1 VSHYDDDTLALLALG
16 ETDAAADGGAH
27 LRECGACQAEVA
39 SLSHVVSVGRA
50 SSAAD
55 VPAAPSSDVWTRVQ
69 AEIRLDASAPGTS
82 GVAAAGATAGPSGG
96 ADVVSLD
103 SRRPRRR
110 NWVLAVAASF
120 LGLAVGVGITLAA
133 TQTDTPA
140 SVTIAQAQIVPVSAP
155 TAHGKAV
162 IKRVANGQRTMTIN
176 VKDLPV
182 AKNGFYEVWLMNA
195 KPVRFIAVGSLDGK
209 HNGVFQLPPGLDLSA
224 YPYIDVSLQPFNG
237 NPLHSGD
244 SVVRGNLHA

>member
-1 VSHYDDDTLALLALG
+1 V
-16 ETDAAADGGAH
+16 
-27 LRECGACQAEVA
+27 VA
-39 SLSHVVSVGRA
+39 
-50 SSAAD
+50 
-55 VPAAPSSDVWTRVQ
+55 
-69 AEIRLDASAPGTS
+69 
-82 GVAAAGATAGPSGG
+82 
-96 ADVVSLD
+96 LD

-120 LGLAVGVGITLAA
+120 IGLAVGVGITLAA
-133 TQTDTPA
+133 TQTDAPA
-140 SVTIAQAQIVPVSAP
+140 SVTVATAQIVPVSAP
-155 TAHGKAV
+155 TAHGQAV

-195 KPVRFIAVGSLDGK
+195 KPVRFLAVGSLDGK
-209 HNGVFQLPPGLDLSA
+209 HSGVFQLPPGLDLSA

-237 NPLHSGD
+237 SPLHSGD

>member
-16 ETDAAADGGAH
+16 EADAAADGGAH
-27 LRECGACQAEVA
+27 LRECSACQAEVA
-39 SLSHVVSVGRA
+39 SLSHVVAVGR
-50 SSAAD
+50 SSSPAD
-55 VPAAPSSDVWTRVQ
+55 VPTAPSADVWTKIQ
-69 AEIRLDASAPGTS
+69 ADIHADSNTDIHTDTH
-82 GVAAAGATAGPSGG
+82 AGAESTAE
-96 ADVVSLD
+96 VVALD
-103 SRRPRRR
+103 SRRPARRR
-110 NWVLAVAASF
+110 NWALAVAASF
-120 LGLAVGVGITLAA
+120 IGLAVGVGITLAA
-133 TQTDTPA
+133 TRTDAPTA
-140 SVTIAQAQIVPVSAP
+140 VTVATAQIVPVSAP
-155 TAHGKAV
+155 TAHGQAV
-162 IKRVANGQRTMTIN
+162 IKRVANGQRTMTIS

-195 KPVRFIAVGSLDGK
+195 KPVRFLAVGSLDGK